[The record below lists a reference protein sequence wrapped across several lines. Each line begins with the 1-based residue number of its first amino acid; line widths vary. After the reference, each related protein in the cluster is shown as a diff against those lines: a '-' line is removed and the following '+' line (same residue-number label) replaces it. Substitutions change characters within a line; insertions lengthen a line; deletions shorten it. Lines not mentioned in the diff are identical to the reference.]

1 MNKPLFQFVFLRTL
15 YCLII
20 LLSTQSASASF
31 LDHITHTITQTQLKA
46 IDAVAAARI
55 VQVNTNLA
63 AAQLVVAQMPI
74 ESGRMETMSILKK
87 SNEEQILGIHKVAEL
102 EKERAQSD
110 AKDKITWGTFI
121 VAAGTL
127 LLGIIK
133 YKTDGTTV
141 KLDNRKKELEIAK
154 LEEELALLKKQGGIT
169 NLKAGNPSTSE
180 ANPS

>member
-1 MNKPLFQFVFLRTL
+1 
-15 YCLII
+15 
-20 LLSTQSASASF
+20 
-31 LDHITHTITQTQLKA
+31 
-46 IDAVAAARI
+46 
-55 VQVNTNLA
+55 
-63 AAQLVVAQMPI
+63 
-74 ESGRMETMSILKK
+74 MSILKK